1 MIRLVTMITAL
12 LLPVAALAGDMTV
25 TPAKTPIAKPV
36 TARIEARLAPG
47 EQAAF
52 PETVP
57 LPGGAEPVSATINP
71 REQAPD
77 GGVIH
82 SAEYVFE
89 MYKVGPAEVP
99 QIEYTVTGPDG
110 EQRTQTAGPAPFEVV
125 SVRND
130 PETAGTLKD
139 IRPPVTTELRPS
151 KYILPALLALAVIA
165 ALAYLYH
172 RWRNRREIPAPA
184 PPPLPAHEVA
194 FSELDALSAEGLCAR
209 GAYQEHF
216 YRLSEIMRRYV
227 ENRYLVPALESTT
240 SELKR
245 RLDERFEDRTTRNQ
259 LFRLLEACDLVKFA
273 KAAPSPANAEESVRR
288 AREWVEATRPAE
300 REEEAA

>member
-1 MIRLVTMITAL
+1 MIRLLTALTVL
-12 LLPVAALAGDMTV
+12 LLPVTAFAGELVV

-36 TARIEARLAPG
+36 TARIAAELAPG
-47 EQAAF
+47 EKAAF
-52 PETVP
+52 PQTIP
-57 LPGGAEPVSATINP
+57 LPGGAEPVSARINP
-71 REQAPD
+71 PEQAPG

-82 SAEYVFE
+82 SAEYLFE
-89 MYKVGPAEVP
+89 MYKIGPAEVP
-99 QIEYTVTGPDG
+99 QIEYTVTSPDG
-110 EQRTQTAGPAPFEVV
+110 ERRTQTAGPAPFEVV

-130 PETAGTLKD
+130 PETADTLKD

-151 KYILPALLALAVIA
+151 KYVLPALLALAAIA

-172 RWRNRREIPAPA
+172 RWRNRRKKPAPA
-184 PPPLPAHEVA
+184 PPPLPAHQVA

-240 SELKR
+240 SELKAKFGET
-245 RLDERFEDRTTRNQ
+245 LADERTRAP

-273 KAAPSPANAEESVRR
+273 KAAPTPANADESVRR